1 MKVKNIIRIADNKCE
16 SGNWLNFWEK
26 FSHTP
31 VSYCSEIRCLN
42 NTNLVGVHVQKAS
55 PEVKVISFGLFRNS
69 NAVTD
74 TNWYIIP
81 MCQAHSKCK
90 EELEISDI
98 VKFVPAHKN
107 ELLTFN
113 VNYSTLRKK
122 IIRFRI
128 ASKPVVLSHK

>member
-16 SGNWLNFWEK
+16 SDTWLSFWEK
-26 FSHTP
+26 FSNTS
-31 VSYCSEIRCLN
+31 VGYCSEIRCLN
-42 NTNLVGVHVQKAS
+42 NKDLVGVHVQKAS
-55 PEVKVISFGLFRNS
+55 PEVKVISFGLFRNPNVIS
-69 NAVTD
+69 D
-74 TNWYIIP
+74 TSWYIIP
-81 MCQAHSKCK
+81 MCHTHSKCK

-122 IIRFRI
+122 IIRSRI
-128 ASKPVVLSHK
+128 ASKPVVLSNK